1 MPTNEEIL
9 NEAEEGMFTV
19 VNEFALEEEYD
30 FIGWLQDIVTVYKQL
45 GEQIYAKDR
54 QIIILYLDGEYRP
67 KI

>member
-30 FIGWLQDIVTVYKQL
+30 FVGWLQDIVTVYK
-45 GEQIYAKDR
+45 
-54 QIIILYLDGEYRP
+54 
-67 KI
+67 